1 MGLGPTGLHC
11 LVGQYGEVCTSV
23 VPEDDACRVE
33 PGDQIMVDGLDM
45 AGRGLLQIC

>member
-1 MGLGPTGLHC
+1 MGLGLAGLHC
-11 LVGQYGEVCTSV
+11 LVCQYVELCTEV

-33 PGDQIMVDGLDM
+33 PGDQSMVDGLDM